1 MIRRTQFPLK
11 LAYACTIHKVQGLTI
26 PNTVVLL
33 DLKNSFK
40 YGKLYVPLSRAKS
53 LIGLDRP
60 YNCRKF
66 EKQIVKGHPNL
77 IKENERLR
85 RDSNV
90 LIDKGSGSS
99 QKLITLL
106 NIPSVCK
113 YVVAFLQM

>member
-40 YGKLYVPLSRAKS
+40 YGELFVPLSRTKS
-53 LIGLDRP
+53 LI
-60 YNCRKF
+60 NKF
-66 EKQIVKGHPNL
+66 EKQIVKGHPNV
-77 IKENERLR
+77 IKENKRLR

-90 LIDKGSGSS
+90 FIDKESGSS

-106 NIPSVCK
+106 NIRSICK

>member
-53 LIGLDRP
+53 LIGLTIVG
-60 YNCRKF
+60 NLKN
-66 EKQIVKGHPNL
+66 KLSKVIQI
-77 IKENERLR
+77 
-85 RDSNV
+85 
-90 LIDKGSGSS
+90 
-99 QKLITLL
+99 
-106 NIPSVCK
+106 
-113 YVVAFLQM
+113 